1 MLQIILSQ
9 EKTIQRLN
17 EIVRSLRNQLRHCRD
32 SNGTSND
39 PASSLTENVIE
50 FENQQAVVD

>member
-17 EIVRSLRNQLRHCRD
+17 EIVRSLRNQLLHCRD
-32 SNGTSND
+32 SNETSND
-39 PASSLTENVIE
+39 LARSLTENVIE
-50 FENQQAVVD
+50 FENQQALED